1 MTVTASFVLQGVDPK
16 QIAAAPFDVQVVE
29 TTSDS
34 GVAFTAAQVKQMESG
49 GSQVL
54 GYFSLGQAE
63 DYRDYFQSL
72 SKSVLGPLDPNWAG
86 DYQVAFWTPEW
97 KAVAQKAID
106 NMISAGY
113 NGIFFDMV
121 DAYQTSWA
129 TSHDANAEQDMVNL
143 ITSLKDYAT
152 SKNPNFKVW
161 VNGAEELLDH
171 SDYLGKIDG
180 LVKEEVYY
188 TDTGSKQPVSVTQYV
203 LNNLEKAVDAGKSVV
218 TIEYVTGATKIADVH
233 AQAARDHLGS
243 YVGNLALTGVDYDG
257 VLPGQT
263 VHPVGIGGTSIDTSI
278 DTPTVALTHDTG
290 TPGDL
295 ITNNAALTFSTAAAD
310 VTRSFKIDGASSAGY
325 TAPTANGAHTVVV
338 TDTDIAGN
346 VATNSITFTLDKTIA
361 TPTAALTSD
370 TGTLGDLITNN
381 AALTFSKAA
390 ADVIRSFTIDG
401 ASSASYKAPTAN
413 GAHTVVVTDTDT
425 AGNMANTS
433 ISFTLDKTIA
443 TPTAALTND
452 TGTPG
457 DLITSNAALTFS
469 KAAADVIRSFT
480 IDGAS
485 SASYTALTTNGA
497 HTVAVTDTDIAGNTA
512 TNSISFTLSAPT
524 PVTPTP
530 PATGSGSGTVGGSSG
545 GTSGS
550 TGGTSTS
557 GSPDP
562 TSGGGS
568 YDWHQVR
575 DNFHHEYHGQHW
587 HW

>member
-29 TTSDS
+29 TYSDS

-49 GSQVL
+49 GSQVF

-63 DYRDYFQSL
+63 DYRSYFQSL
-72 SKSVLGPLDPNWAG
+72 PKSVLGPVDPNWPG
-86 DYQVAFWTPEW
+86 NYPVAFWTPEW
-97 KAVAQKAID
+97 KAVAEKAID

-121 DAYQTSWA
+121 DIYQTSWA
-129 TSHDANAEQDMVNL
+129 TSRDAHAEQDMVNL

-161 VNGAEELLDH
+161 VNGAEELLGH
-171 SDYLGKIDG
+171 ADYLSKIDG
-180 LVKEEVYY
+180 VVKEEVYY
-188 TDTGSKQPVSVTQYV
+188 TDAGQKQPVSVTQYV

-233 AQAARDHLGS
+233 AQAARDHIGS
-243 YVGNLALTGVDYDG
+243 YVGNLSLTGVDYDG

-263 VHPVGIGGTSIDTSI
+263 VHPVETGDTGIDTSI
-278 DTPTVALTHDTG
+278 VSPTVALTRDTG

-295 ITNNAALTFSTAAAD
+295 ITNNAALTFSTAADD
-310 VTRSFKIDGASSAGY
+310 VTRSFKIDGVSSASY
-325 TAPTANGAHTVVV
+325 KVPTANGAHTVVV
-338 TDTDIAGN
+338 TDTDTAGN
-346 VATNSITFTLDKTIA
+346 TASTSIGFTLDKTIA
-361 TPTAALTSD
+361 TPTVGLTSD

-390 ADVIRSFTIDG
+390 ADVIRSF
-401 ASSASYKAPTAN
+401 A
-413 GAHTVVVTDTDT
+413 
-425 AGNMANTS
+425 
-433 ISFTLDKTIA
+433 
-443 TPTAALTND
+443 
-452 TGTPG
+452 
-457 DLITSNAALTFS
+457 
-469 KAAADVIRSFT
+469 

-485 SASYTALTTNGA
+485 SASYTALTANGA

-512 TNSISFTLSAPT
+512 TNSISFTLSKLPAPAPT
-524 PVTPTP
+524 
-530 PATGSGSGTVGGSSG
+530 TGSGTTDPTTGGSSTG

-550 TGGTSTS
+550 TGGTPTS